1 MKRIFWGMIFVMIM
15 LVTACQERKGG
26 GLTPKATFNLRDE
39 MDKRMEGAAAWS
51 EAIKEKKVEML
62 LEQNANRVTLAESE
76 RLKYHSW
83 NGLGFMGYAYYED
96 ILILDDNEIYRQ
108 EEGRWKK
115 EGTLEEYLGLKDIRT
130 YIQFKQYLIV
140 EYGVENQLLLV
151 DMEDWTYKTLV
162 GIRLDYYIHEG
173 RLFYSSEE
181 GMIMQLELLEGKPE
195 QHEIYRTGEI
205 SEGFISHFAIREDGS
220 MVVVKRVDDGEVE
233 YWLWEKNETEQ
244 WNEKKMM
251 IMPDDW
257 QYVYTFDYNQRGFI
271 VEVHPYN
278 TLEEEKW
285 TINSSHGA
293 IQESGEIQEVD
304 IPLDWA
310 LPIDDSYFTLESV
323 DRIIGKTPTVVLR
336 YDYEGNKIAEYML
349 CEQEIIELGF
359 QFRHLIYED
368 GKLTGFYEH
377 ELTGELYIAQISI

>member
-1 MKRIFWGMIFVMIM
+1 MKRIFLGMIFVMIM

-244 WNEKKMM
+244 WNEKK
-251 IMPDDW
+251 
-257 QYVYTFDYNQRGFI
+257 
-271 VEVHPYN
+271 
-278 TLEEEKW
+278 
-285 TINSSHGA
+285 
-293 IQESGEIQEVD
+293 
-304 IPLDWA
+304 
-310 LPIDDSYFTLESV
+310 
-323 DRIIGKTPTVVLR
+323 
-336 YDYEGNKIAEYML
+336 
-349 CEQEIIELGF
+349 
-359 QFRHLIYED
+359 
-368 GKLTGFYEH
+368 
-377 ELTGELYIAQISI
+377 